1 MENLKI
7 QNSQQ
12 KNRIIYSSFLLIIL
26 FWLFDFLTT
35 VIGLS
40 LGATETNQIVKEFL
54 DMSFPISYIF
64 IIVFTLSIIVITF
77 GFLECVFLVS
87 ERYYKVEIP
96 IYIQSLCYSFLTVY
110 MILNSFLAVI
120 NNISVILSL
129 I

>member
-1 MENLKI
+1 LENLKI